1 MIQWYHACSFIF
13 IYAMSVGG
21 RRWSC
26 RRTLGIHSLFHQPLF
41 YSLQVAVQSYK
52 HAGSSTQVNTETRQL
67 EVMLTPEEH
76 GKSMTIEW
84 AAGWGGAVWGSNI
97 WERAGREP
105 PQSEGTAASTAA
117 LGQQLEEVPRIEV
130 WLGVWNASM
139 QMLMRL
145 TDLCLYS
152 DRDMSRHG
160 VSIVCCTNSRCS
172 VCSCLCP

>member
-1 MIQWYHACSFIF
+1 
-13 IYAMSVGG
+13 MSVGG

-84 AAGWGGAVWGSNI
+84 AASWIGGELFGEVIFEKGLVGNHPNLREQQCQQQPWGSN
-97 WERAGREP
+97 
-105 PQSEGTAASTAA
+105 
-117 LGQQLEEVPRIEV
+117 
-130 WLGVWNASM
+130 
-139 QMLMRL
+139 
-145 TDLCLYS
+145 
-152 DRDMSRHG
+152 
-160 VSIVCCTNSRCS
+160 
-172 VCSCLCP
+172 

>member
-1 MIQWYHACSFIF
+1 MPLYPSLASPCHLSTFYKTPLSEYWYLYPPPWDSALFDLECGLGIHIVIQWYHACSFIF

-26 RRTLGIHSLFHQPLF
+26 RRTLGIHALFHQPLF

-84 AAGWGGAVWGSNI
+84 AASWIGGELFGEVIFEKGLVGNHPNLREQQCQQQPWGSN
-97 WERAGREP
+97 
-105 PQSEGTAASTAA
+105 
-117 LGQQLEEVPRIEV
+117 
-130 WLGVWNASM
+130 
-139 QMLMRL
+139 
-145 TDLCLYS
+145 
-152 DRDMSRHG
+152 
-160 VSIVCCTNSRCS
+160 
-172 VCSCLCP
+172 